1 MDVKKLLFGLVAF
14 AAVQGGAL
22 LAQNPAGDWQ
32 GTLQPPNGRPAFRI
46 VIKIS
51 RAADES
57 LKAALYNID
66 AGGQSASA
74 SAISHQGGVLKMTV
88 AALGGAEFEG
98 KLSPEGNSLSGTWKQ
113 SSGQTVPLNLVRAT
127 PETAWAIP
135 EPPPPPRL
143 MPADAK
149 PTFEVAT
156 IKPSRPDAQGKSIL
170 VGRGGT
176 NLFTTTNTTL
186 HDLIVFAYGVHAR
199 QVSGGPGWLEND
211 RYDLTGKPDLPGS
224 PSVTQLKDMV
234 QKLLVERFQLTFHN
248 EKKELSAYAISLG
261 KTGATMSK
269 SEANRGILPGF
280 SGRGPG
286 NIAVRNSTMLDFA
299 AFLQSRILDRPVVDK
314 TGLTDRFDFSLR
326 WTPDQA
332 PGAAGPNAS
341 PPPPDNADAPPDLF
355 TAFQQQL
362 GLKLEST
369 KAPVDVMVIDR
380 AMKPSDN

>member
-1 MDVKKLLFGLVAF
+1 VKKLLFGLVAF

-32 GTLQPPNGRPAFRI
+32 GTLQPPNGRPAFRM

-57 LKAALYNID
+57 LKATLYNVD

-74 SAISHQGGVLKMTV
+74 STISHQGATIKMTV
-88 AALGGAEFEG
+88 ARLSAEFEG
-98 KLSPEGNSLSGTWKQ
+98 KLNPEGNSLAGNWKQ
-113 SSGQTVPLNLVRAT
+113 GDQTVVLNLVRAT

-156 IKPSRPDAQGKSIL
+156 IKPSRPEAQGRSIL

-199 QVSGGPGWLEND
+199 QVTGGPGWLEND
-211 RYDLTGKPDLPGS
+211 RYDLMGKPDVPGS
-224 PSVTQLKDMV
+224 PSVTQLTTMV
-234 QKLLVERFQLTFHN
+234 QKLLEERFQLTFHR
-248 EKKELSAYAISLG
+248 EKKELSAYAISLAKNG
-261 KTGATMSK
+261 PTLGK
-269 SEANRGILPGF
+269 SESNGGILPGF

-286 NIAVRNSTMLDFA
+286 SIAVRNSTMSEFA
-299 AFLQSRILDRPVVDK
+299 NFLQSRIVDRPVVDR
-314 TGLTDRFDFSLR
+314 TGLTDRFDFTLR

-332 PGAAGPNAS
+332 PGAAGPNAP
-341 PPPPDNADAPPDLF
+341 PPPPDNADAPPDMF

-369 KAPVDVMVIDR
+369 KVPVDVMVIDK
-380 AMKPSDN
+380 ASKPSEN